1 VDFFSGRDARKVAV
15 VVTTDGRRVH
25 VPMDDPR
32 SLDVSALDIRSLALF
47 LIGLIRSPRRESG
60 GPR

>member
-25 VPMDDPR
+25 VPVDDPR
-32 SLDVSALDIRSLALF
+32 SLDVAALDIRSLALF

>member
-1 VDFFSGRDARKVAV
+1 MGLFSGRDTRRVAV
-15 VVTTDGRRVH
+15 VITTDGRRVH
-25 VPMDDPR
+25 VPVEDRR
-32 SLDVSALDIRSLALF
+32 SFDVSILGIRSLALF

>member
-1 VDFFSGRDARKVAV
+1 VDFFSGRNARKVAV

-32 SLDVSALDIRSLALF
+32 SLDVAALDIRSLALF